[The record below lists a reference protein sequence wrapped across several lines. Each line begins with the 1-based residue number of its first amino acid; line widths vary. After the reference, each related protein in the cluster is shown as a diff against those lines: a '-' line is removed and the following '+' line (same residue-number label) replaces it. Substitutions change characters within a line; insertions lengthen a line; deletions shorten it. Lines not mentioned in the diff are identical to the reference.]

1 MANEIEMLSQFTP
14 HPDLEVRILDGEAV
28 LLNVH
33 TGAYFGT
40 NVVGTHIWQSYT
52 EGKTVAEVI
61 DSVIARFEVDAER
74 AKSDVLAFTESLLK
88 GGLLSK

>member
-1 MANEIEMLSQFTP
+1 MANEIEANSHFTV

-28 LLNVH
+28 ILNVR

-40 NVVGTHIWQSYT
+40 NSVGTHIWQAYT

-61 DSVIARFEVDAER
+61 DSVVARFEVDAEH
-74 AKSDVLAFTESLLK
+74 AQTDVIAFTESLLK
-88 GGLLSK
+88 SGLLSV